1 MNNLRRT
8 GFSMLVFLPFY
19 SGMSHSSVQEYE
31 EIIYY
36 HSDALGSPIAAT
48 NVDGD
53 LLWREEY
60 SPYGSRMLHESRESD
75 CSSGVCAPVVSLW
88 DEKQWFTGK
97 LEEASN
103 GVQYFGAR
111 WYEPELGRF
120 LSVDPVPF
128 HEGNMFTFNRYAY
141 ANNNPYKFMDP
152 DGREVVQVGA
162 SFTLPEVLGVFQK
175 LIGRDIEVSGF
186 TVGVAWSSPNVHGAG
201 EYDIGMYLTT
211 RLNGEGVDTGRL
223 AFSYS
228 ESVDD
233 GDSVKDLAG
242 VGGGTSVGFGLSG
255 LNTSYSGEGIE
266 MIGFHIGPG
275 VGVTVQGEAT
285 IVYSN
290 KHGKIEWNSSSQ
302 DNNSKAKERKKN
314 ED

>member
-1 MNNLRRT
+1 MNKFRSA
-8 GFSMLVFLPFY
+8 GFSVFAILSFY
-19 SGMSHSSVQEYE
+19 SGVSQSSTGEYE

-48 NVDGD
+48 NANGD
-53 LLWREEY
+53 LLWREELA
-60 SPYGSRMLHESRESD
+60 PYGSRLLHQSRESD
-75 CSSGVCAPVVSLW
+75 CGSGSCVPLVTLW

-97 LEEASN
+97 LEETSN
-103 GVQYFGAR
+103 GIQYFGAR

-120 LSVDPVPF
+120 LSVDPVTF
-128 HEGNMFTFNRYAY
+128 REDNIFTFNRYAY
-141 ANNNPYKFMDP
+141 ANNNPYKFTDP
-152 DGREVVQVGA
+152 DGREVVQVGF
-162 SFTLPEVLGVFQK
+162 SFALPEVLGAFQK
-175 LIGRDIEVSGF
+175 LIGREIEVSGF
-186 TVGVAWSSPNVHGAG
+186 TLGVAWSSPNIYGAG

-211 RLNGEGVDTGRL
+211 RLNAEGADTGRAVL
-223 AFSYS
+223 IYS

-233 GDSVKDLAG
+233 SDSVKDLAG
-242 VGGGTSVGFGLSG
+242 VGGGASAGFGLSG

-290 KHGKIEWNSSSQ
+290 KHGKVEWNSPSQ
-302 DNNSKAKERKKN
+302 DNNSKATKRKKI
-314 ED
+314 EE

>member
-1 MNNLRRT
+1 MNNLRRA
-8 GFSMLVFLPFY
+8 GFSMLAFLPFY

-97 LEEASN
+97 LEETSN

-128 HEGNMFTFNRYAY
+128 RENNVFTFNRYAY

-152 DGREVVQVGA
+152 DGREVVQVGF
-162 SFTLPEVLGVFQK
+162 SFALPEVLGTFQK
-175 LIGRDIEVSGF
+175 ALGREIKLSGF
-186 TVGVAWSSPNVHGAG
+186 SMGVTWSSPNAYGEG
-201 EYDIGMYLTT
+201 EYDAGLYLTT
-211 RLNGEGVDTGRL
+211 RLNSEGVDTGKF
-223 AFSYS
+223 AVSYS
-228 ESVDD
+228 ESVNDSA
-233 GDSVKDLAG
+233 SVKDLAG
-242 VGGGTSVGFGLSG
+242 IGGGASVGFGPG
-255 LNTSYSGEGIE
+255 GVDTAYSGEGFE
-266 MIGFHIGPG
+266 MIGLHFGPG
-275 VGVTVQGEAT
+275 AGVTVQGEAT
-285 IVYSN
+285 AVYSS
-290 KHGKIEWNSSSQ
+290 KHGAIGWNNSSSAGKSDQ
-302 DNNSKAKERKKN
+302 IEKKPDSN
-314 ED
+314 